1 MGVFCLVSDKLY
13 CVLSFHYGID
23 THLLII
29 IPPANIVWGGYI
41 GIGLSVC
48 ADQQQE
54 ILIQLVYIICGF
66 DEHDLRI
73 IRVTQKMADD
83 KTETIDLINKTIQ
96 LILSWSGIQNCLL
109 SKTCLYRPLKVY
121 TDIHIYYLCA

>member
-1 MGVFCLVSDKLY
+1 MFGLKPTYKIICEKED
-13 CVLSFHYGID
+13 FHEI
-23 THLLII
+23 
-29 IPPANIVWGGYI
+29 
-41 GIGLSVC
+41 C
-48 ADQQQE
+48 KQE

-96 LILSWSGIQNCLL
+96 LILSWSGIQN
-109 SKTCLYRPLKVY
+109 YE
-121 TDIHIYYLCA
+121 